1 MPDYAGGVSLLY
13 CTIFNRKSKAFFH
26 NLTEKGGPQPAFF
39 GSVSADILVHRAVGG
54 AGAVVLAFLI
64 HAECVPCGRT
74 EDVLIGD
81 VVHADGDAQH
91 RAERDEIRADVAV
104 GNRAVVCTPVLHDGV
119 GALKRA
125 AGLAVAARGE
135 PGARPRGVRALHE
148 RVGDLL
154 GQMHG
159 PALGDLQHGAE
170 AP

>member
-1 MPDYAGGVSLLY
+1 MEG
-13 CTIFNRKSKAFFH
+13 
-26 NLTEKGGPQPAFF
+26 
-39 GSVSADILVHRAVGG
+39 SADVLVHRAVCG

-91 RAERDEIRADVAV
+91 RAERDEIRADVTI
-104 GNRAVVCTPVLHDGV
+104 GDRAVIRAPVLHDGV
-119 GALKRA
+119 SALKRA

-170 AP
+170 ALDEVQADHGRGHFRTGDKVAGEAAAAEIKMNH